1 MRMLNFPSAYQPGE
15 TPYQIFKDRMNAI
28 NSIVGGIK
36 DIVANKFINK
46 QNAMIA
52 ENIQNEIDKQKA
64 IDLSNLILGPPPN
77 EIYPDNLEDTVGQF
91 YDKFAMGPMMQKE
104 IMMGN
109 LPAPEP
115 EMGPMMQK
123 EMMTGGLPAVGGV
136 TPTPTPA
143 PTTEAMIPKT
153 DLYQLYNVIKDL
165 PTGQITW
172 DNIYKKMT
180 EKKPWFMG
188 ATGPEEFVLNQM
200 MGQVGDPRS
209 KLASDINLTK
219 LMQEA
224 FYPEVEEEKITSE
237 IDFFRKD
244 PAGYAEMLKLKQD
257 IIGEKKTAWET
268 EAETLFKWYEG
279 DIINLDE
286 FKKGMG
292 IYIAPEKMSDF
303 DKKFALASQMNLT
316 SNEWKKFFSVY
327 IPEEGEATKVK
338 YYETSAE
345 VVANEPKI
353 EGFMIDPTLDRTK
366 GWYANYVKE
375 TKEDPNNYLFGKKDV
390 YGNISRMGIIPYD
403 AQMQISYG
411 QPLTDIQKTQ
421 IRNNHNLQ
429 KSLLDEEMLPKVEA
443 ILRQIGVPLTEPIPE
458 VTPEVTSEVTPK
470 PKVEM
475 PKMQPIWGLDE
486 ALKEAPPMEVPT
498 EKKLALIPTMTND
511 ELYNALR
518 NLYDP
523 SDPIYKALYDEAVKR
538 GLITK

>member
-1 MRMLNFPSAYQPGE
+1 MKILSPGSAYAPGQS
-15 TPYQIFKDRMNAI
+15 PYDIFKDRMTAI
-28 NSIVGGIK
+28 SSIATGIK
-36 DIVANKFINK
+36 NIIANKYINK

-64 IDLSNLILGPPPN
+64 IDLSSLILGPPPE

-91 YDKFAMGPMMQKE
+91 VDMFTMKGREGMPSPM
-104 IMMGN
+104 
-109 LPAPEP
+109 
-115 EMGPMMQK
+115 
-123 EMMTGGLPAVGGV
+123 GGLPAAGAV
-136 TPTPTPA
+136 PTVES
-143 PTTEAMIPKT
+143 TTEEMIPKT
-153 DLYQLYNVIKDL
+153 DMYQLYNVIKDI

-188 ATGPEEFVLNQM
+188 TTGPEEFVLNQM
-200 MGQVGDPRS
+200 AGQVGDPRAKAVS
-209 KLASDINLTK
+209 DIKLAELVKS
-219 LMQEA
+219 A

-268 EAETLFKWYEG
+268 EAETLFKWYED

-327 IPEEGEATKVK
+327 IPEEGEAVPIK
-338 YYETSAE
+338 YYKTSAE
-345 VVANEPKI
+345 VIAGEPKI
-353 EGFMIDPTLDRTK
+353 EGFMIDPTLDKTK

-375 TKEDPNNYLFGKKDV
+375 VKEDPNNYLFGKKDV

-421 IRNNHNLQ
+421 IKNNHELQ
-429 KSLLDEEMLPKVEA
+429 KSLLDEGMLVKVEA
-443 ILRQIGVPLTEPIPE
+443 ILRQIGIPLEGVTAPTTIPE
-458 VTPEVTSEVTPK
+458 TAEK
-470 PKVEM
+470 
-475 PKMQPIWGLDE
+475 DE
-486 ALKEAPPMEVPT
+486 FGFVIGETRILNGT
-498 EKKLALIPTMTND
+498 T
-511 ELYNALR
+511 
-518 NLYDP
+518 
-523 SDPIYKALYDEAVKR
+523 YKYIGDNKWEF
-538 GLITK
+538 